1 MSTRSPFSGDGWQV
15 VCGRWQD
22 SHPPAVDHV
31 ISDPPFDDRT
41 SIGARSGVSRS
52 AAARKANGSAEIS
65 RPTITSF
72 MGIDPGDL
80 VPGLLEVA
88 RRWVICFCAA
98 EQLGGYQTAAGDRWI
113 RAGAWVKT
121 NPTPQF
127 TGDRPATWGEGIAI
141 MHPKGRKRWNRGGH
155 AGLWSGPTTQA
166 GGHRL
171 RVHETQKPLWLMR
184 ALVEAF
190 TDPGDLVWDPYGGS
204 MTTGVACLQL
214 GRRFIGH
221 EVQERY
227 AEVGA
232 ERLRAAA
239 QGLTLEAARAG
250 QLPLL

>member
-31 ISDPPFDDRT
+31 ISDPPYNAGT
-41 SIGARSGVSRS
+41 HKGGV
-52 AAARKANGSAEIS
+52 NGFRRPGGFSFEAITPGEI
-65 RPTITSF
+65 
-72 MGIDPGDL
+72 
-80 VPGLLEVA
+80 VPGLLGVV
-88 RRWVICFCAA
+88 RRWALCFCAA
-98 EQLGGYQTAAGDRWI
+98 EALGEYSTAAG
-113 RAGAWVKT
+113 GAWTTGGQYVRSGFYLKS
-121 NPTPQF
+121 NPMPQF
-127 TGDRPATWGEGIAI
+127 TGDRPATPGDTIAI
-141 MHPKGRKRWNRGGH
+141 MHGRSEGQKLRWNGGGKAALWRGPSVM
-155 AGLWSGPTTQA
+155 SG
-166 GGHRL
+166 